1 MPVTTLAVTV
11 VLPLYLAVAP
21 AYSRLQRRIAELGC
35 RSRPAG
41 SPEPYRPSVDVVVP
55 CYNEDPA
62 LLAAC
67 LRSLRRQDYKGEMR
81 VWVVDDGSGNRDA
94 VLPVLDTETGLRQR
108 VLLLD
113 GNHGKREAQAA
124 ALREGSGE
132 IVVTIDSDT
141 TIAPDGIRQIVAQ
154 LRDPQVGAVTGNL
167 RASNVDATWL
177 TRLIDVRYRLLF
189 ERERAAQSYF
199 GTVFCCAGPFSA
211 YRRAAVDEIL
221 PHYLGQRFCGRRR
234 VFGDDLKLTNLVLGA
249 GYESVFESTAMAM
262 TDVPTTLRRFVRQQL
277 RWNRSFY
284 RELPQMLRLLPGR
297 GRYLAF
303 DLAARTLLP
312 VLIAAGVAA
321 TAADALLAAGR
332 VPLDLGVLTLIALA
346 SLDLGPSLARP
357 EGRRFAVGYGL
368 VFVGLLLPA
377 RLWAACTLFQN
388 RWGTRDLKGHWRT
401 RSRSLRAFVSPTLL
415 PFSWYRAIARSSSLA
430 ASPPR
435 PPRRSTSARSTRAS
449 ARESS

>member
-1 MPVTTLAVTV
+1 MPVTTIAVTV
-11 VLPLYLAVAP
+11 LLPLYLAVAP
-21 AYSRLQRRIAELGC
+21 AYSRLQRRFAELGC
-35 RSRPAG
+35 RSGPAG
-41 SPEPYRPSVDVVVP
+41 GAAPYRPSVDVVVP

-67 LRSLRRQDYKGEMR
+67 LRSLRQQDYKGEVR
-81 VWVVDDGSGNRDA
+81 VWVVDDGSCNRDDL
-94 VLPVLDTETGLRQR
+94 LPVICAETGLDQR
-108 VLLLD
+108 VVLLK
-113 GNHGKREAQAA
+113 GNQGKREAQAA

-132 IVVTIDSDT
+132 VVVTIDSDT
-141 TIAPDGIRQIVAQ
+141 TIAPDGIRRIVAR
-154 LRDPQVGAVTGNL
+154 LRDPRVGAVTGNL

-189 ERERAAQSYF
+189 ERERAAQSQF
-199 GTVFCCAGPFSA
+199 RAVFCCAGPFSA
-211 YRRAAVDEIL
+211 YRRAALDAVL
-221 PHYLGQRFCGRRR
+221 PRYLGQRFCGRRR

-249 GYESVFESTAMAM
+249 GYDSVFEPAAMAA

-297 GRYLAF
+297 GRYLAL

-321 TAADALLAAGR
+321 TAADALLAAWL
-332 VPLDLGVLTLIALA
+332 VPLDLGVLVLMALA
-346 SLDLGPSLARP
+346 SLDLGPSPARP
-357 EGRRFAVGYGL
+357 QGRRFAAGYGL
-368 VFVGLLLPA
+368 IFVGLLLPT
-377 RLWAACTLFQN
+377 RLWAACTLFRN

-401 RSRSLRAFVSPTLL
+401 RASSLRAFVSPTAL
-415 PFSWYRAIARSSSLA
+415 PFSRYRMIARSSSLA